1 MGLLTGD
8 FDVTDYCNALKTG
21 YDLSRDQWPGW
32 MARLPGVG
40 ERLPRVVA
48 AGTPIGKVSAA
59 AATTMTGL
67 PEGLAVVA
75 GATDGVAAAVG
86 AGLRS
91 VGDYNTS
98 LGTTLVFKGIA
109 SRIARHPEGLVY
121 SHRLPGD
128 RWLPGAASNVGAAWI
143 RAWFPDSS
151 PAELDR
157 AAAAYLP
164 CGVAAYPLVG
174 RGERFPFR
182 NAAAERF
189 ATPEPACAAEAF
201 AAFLTGTALVER
213 LSYDVLDAVCGT
225 SAGAVY
231 CTGGGSASDT
241 WMQCRADAT
250 GRVMHRPRGHE
261 SAFGSAILAAAGTVF
276 SSLAEATDAMTH
288 VTRTFQPTASVEAHY
303 ADLYERFREEL
314 SRRGYLQT
322 GG

>member
-1 MGLLTGD
+1 MARHESENFARCARFVHQADYIVGLLTGD

-21 YDLSRDQWPGW
+21 YDLLRDQWPGW

-128 RWLPGAASNVGAAWI
+128 RWLPGAASNVARRGFEPGSRTLHRPSSIVRPRPICRAAW
-143 RAWFPDSS
+143 RLTRWSA
-151 PAELDR
+151 
-157 AAAAYLP
+157 
-164 CGVAAYPLVG
+164 
-174 RGERFPFR
+174 GESDFPF
-182 NAAAERF
+182 EM
-189 ATPEPACAAEAF
+189 P
-201 AAFLTGTALVER
+201 
-213 LSYDVLDAVCGT
+213 
-225 SAGAVY
+225 
-231 CTGGGSASDT
+231 
-241 WMQCRADAT
+241 
-250 GRVMHRPRGHE
+250 RPRGLPRP
-261 SAFGSAILAAAGTVF
+261 SPPA
-276 SSLAEATDAMTH
+276 
-288 VTRTFQPTASVEAHY
+288 RP
-303 ADLYERFREEL
+303 RL
-314 SRRGYLQT
+314 SRLS
-322 GG
+322 